1 MIPQNI
7 TREHLL
13 AAIAQIDTEGVP
25 SRQDSRIYDL
35 EYEGRLYP
43 PKLVIR
49 KANLKVNGEELWDF
63 GAGREAN
70 GFLESRGFKIVKI
83 KDDTDLAT
91 ALRNAFGNIWHC
103 AESGKWHLIRETEL
117 LSFDRFDPNRDYR
130 KDPVKEGDG
139 KKTINPW
146 VRDLKAGD
154 LIFIL
159 DKFHYYGIAIAQS
172 EYDPAG
178 PFLQVEGQKWPAI
191 RLRFLHAL
199 PDGVALQ
206 FSNIKRPS
214 TFSGIDVSGFNLER
228 TLDLLRDNQPDAI
241 QALLHFLGQTD
252 RPMINNQ
259 TRKMKPTSLNTILY
273 GPPGTGK
280 TYATIEKSLRIL
292 NEEEDIESCESKVRA
307 TIKAQYDKRLKEG
320 RIVFTT
326 FHQSMSYE
334 DFIEG
339 IKPMK
344 PEDSDTFVK
353 YEIQSG
359 IFKLIAARAA
369 FACYLIHRVKTPGKA
384 YDFDTLYDA
393 FIEDISKKLDQN
405 ITPEFYTKTNA
416 KIKVVRINRND
427 SIITTAFNSNR
438 KNDPAPKTRSN
449 FRKLYHRFQSIDEI
463 KTLQDIRDEIKIFPG
478 ISGFYAIFRGLKEYE
493 KTFEPTVNEDEAVDL
508 PNLTDEKIVEMF
520 SEGDFNDAVIAE
532 AKSVEKKAGNH
543 VLIID
548 EINRGNIAQIFGE
561 LITLIEEDKRL
572 GKNESLE
579 ITLPYSK
586 TPFGVPPN
594 LYIIGTMN
602 TADRSV
608 EALDTALRRRF
619 SFEEMP
625 PRPELLSPSNLFW
638 RLMKQY
644 EEVPWEDKAYKRKEK
659 ELLDFMGA
667 STKVWDMRKK
677 LWDNYS
683 RNYEEEEFPE
693 SEFTGIN
700 LKTILSTI
708 NTRIE
713 KLLDSDHQIGHS
725 YFLSVSHME
734 DLHDV
739 FYRKVIPLLQEYFFG
754 DYGKIGLV
762 LGKGFVRKK
771 EWDNKTDVFADF
783 SDYEND
789 GNFNDREVFEIVKYP
804 ITPPAD
810 NYKVKI
816 GNNTVVMDFE
826 KAVRLLMKQPIE

>member
-214 TFSGIDVSGFNLER
+214 TFSGIDASGFNLER

-280 TYATIEKSLRIL
+280 TYNTINRALEILGESDLDWDNRTLVKERFDLRVK
-292 NEEEDIESCESKVRA
+292 ED
-307 TIKAQYDKRLKEG
+307 

-344 PEDSDTFVK
+344 PDPNNGTVWYD
-353 YEIQSG
+353 IQKG
-359 IFKLIAARAA
+359 IFREMCERATSKSGLSNFDEVYDKFVEDVSEA
-369 FACYLIHRVKTPGKA
+369 GELDLKTPSQAKPFRIVINGSGNPVAIPRTEAQTRMVVTKDMIREYLTNGTIRDWKPYTVA
-384 YDFDTLYDA
+384 
-393 FIEDISKKLDQN
+393 ISD
-405 ITPEFYTKTNA
+405 
-416 KIKVVRINRND
+416 
-427 SIITTAFNSNR
+427 
-438 KNDPAPKTRSN
+438 
-449 FRKLYHRFQSIDEI
+449 HI
-463 KTLQDIRDEIKIFPG
+463 KTKYALEQKRRDNT
-478 ISGFYAIFRGLKEYE
+478 R
-493 KTFEPTVNEDEAVDL
+493 L
-508 PNLTDEKIVEMF
+508 PF
-520 SEGDFNDAVIAE
+520 
-532 AKSVEKKAGNH
+532 

-644 EEVPWEDKAYKRKEK
+644 EEVPWEEKAYKRKEK

-771 EWDNKTDVFADF
+771 EWDNKTDGFADF

-810 NYKVKI
+810 DYKVKI